1 MALTVDTVVEKY
13 IALRDKRSTL
23 KKAYDEEDSKYKDA
37 MEKCEAWLLAQANT
51 LGVDNFTIKG
61 VGTAIKGR
69 SMQVSCKDWKAFHD
83 FVKENDQLD
92 MFERRISR
100 NVLKQYMEAHED
112 TIPPGLDVI
121 FEQTMTVR
129 RSTTT
134 KGDSNE

>member
-1 MALTVDTVVEKY
+1 
-13 IALRDKRSTL
+13 
-23 KKAYDEEDSKYKDA
+23 
-37 MEKCEAWLLAQANT
+37 
-51 LGVDNFTIKG
+51 
-61 VGTAIKGR
+61 
-69 SMQVSCKDWKAFHD
+69 MQVSCKDWKAFHD